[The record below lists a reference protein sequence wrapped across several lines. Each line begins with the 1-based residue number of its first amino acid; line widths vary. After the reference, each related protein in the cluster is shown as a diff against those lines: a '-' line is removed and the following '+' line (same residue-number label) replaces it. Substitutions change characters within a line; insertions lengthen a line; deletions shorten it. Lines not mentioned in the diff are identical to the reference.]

1 MYCEFILS
9 DFPQR
14 AILIKF
20 VTPPPFKCYDYEC
33 VELCLYVLKQWNGK
47 GI

>member
-9 DFPQR
+9 VFPQR

-20 VTPPPFKCYDYEC
+20 STPTIKCLDYECVELSLDYEC
-33 VELCLYVLKQWNGK
+33 VELCLYVL
-47 GI
+47 